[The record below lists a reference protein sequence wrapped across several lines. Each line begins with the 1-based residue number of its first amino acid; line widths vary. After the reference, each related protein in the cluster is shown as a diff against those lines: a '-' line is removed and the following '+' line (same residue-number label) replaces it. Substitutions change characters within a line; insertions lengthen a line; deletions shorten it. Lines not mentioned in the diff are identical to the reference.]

1 MLGKARK
8 SRETPAELGRLQCF
22 PVRGVV
28 LEPGPGGARH
38 RRRTMEVPTRSH
50 FTLVD
55 AVSRKLQLRHIAETN
70 SRPVPPRTRAVRR
83 GRRDGAP
90 RPEGDKPHVG
100 ARPTRPDGAQAG
112 QQFLT
117 RIEELSY

>member
-83 GRRDGAP
+83 GRRGGAR
-90 RPEGDKPHVG
+90 RPQGEKPHAASG
-100 ARPTRPDGAQAG
+100 QTGPDSGYARTAR
-112 QQFLT
+112 L
-117 RIEELSY
+117 L